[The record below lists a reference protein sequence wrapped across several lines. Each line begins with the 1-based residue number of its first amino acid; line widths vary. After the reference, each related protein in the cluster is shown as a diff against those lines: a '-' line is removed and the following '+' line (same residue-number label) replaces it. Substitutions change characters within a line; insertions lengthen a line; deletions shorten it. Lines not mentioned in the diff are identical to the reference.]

1 MYILLRT
8 ERLTVRKF
16 QPSDGD
22 NLAEILTDKD
32 VTYFEPY
39 DTFTHEAAVA
49 EAAKFSESSEF
60 FAVALEDKVIGKIYF
75 SKREYG
81 TYEIGY
87 TFSGK
92 YQGNG
97 YASESVG
104 AFIGYALNNM
114 GVRRIIAEVDVRN
127 ERSYKLCERLGMRRE
142 AEFKQ
147 VYPSKEG
154 GYNDFYI
161 YAILKEEYN
170 K

>member
-1 MYILLRT
+1 MDILLRT

-22 NLAEILTDKD
+22 DLAEILTDKD

-39 DTFTHEAAVA
+39 DNFTHEAAVA

-87 TFSGK
+87 TFSEK

-104 AFIGYALNNM
+104 AFIGYAFNNL
-114 GVRRIIAEVDVRN
+114 GARRIMAEVDVRN